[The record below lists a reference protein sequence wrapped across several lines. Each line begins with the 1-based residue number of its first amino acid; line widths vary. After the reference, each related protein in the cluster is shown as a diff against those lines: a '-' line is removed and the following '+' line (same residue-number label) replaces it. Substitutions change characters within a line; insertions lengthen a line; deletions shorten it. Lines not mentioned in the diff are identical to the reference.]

1 MEQQRRYHEERE
13 RLLDALVQVQHSIVQ
28 YSTVQYTTIRNI
40 LVQERLAEKK
50 TSKDGI
56 NSEHRQKA
64 MLDRYGSVICLSH
77 DFIDSFPFSGLLTVL
92 QIR

>member
-13 RLLDALVQVQHSIVQ
+13 RLLDALVQVQYSSAQ
-28 YSTVQYTTIRNI
+28 FSTVQYITP

-64 MLDRYGSVICLSH
+64 MLDRYASVICLSH
-77 DFIDSFPFSGLLTVL
+77 EFVILSTFSLSWAS
-92 QIR
+92 

>member
-13 RLLDALVQVQHSIVQ
+13 RLLDALVQVQYSLVQ
-28 YSTVQYTTIRNI
+28 YWTVQYTII
-40 LVQERLAEKK
+40 QYISSLVQERLAEKK

-64 MLDRYGSVICLSH
+64 MLDRYRIVEFCEL
-77 DFIDSFPFSGLLTVL
+77 
-92 QIR
+92 

>member
-1 MEQQRRYHEERE
+1 MALLGPLNWKWYQYSTRRDTRP
-13 RLLDALVQVQHSIVQ
+13 RMKPVQIVQ
-28 YSTVQYTTIRNI
+28 YSTVQYDALQYSTSTS

-64 MLDRYGSVICLSH
+64 MLDR
-77 DFIDSFPFSGLLTVL
+77 
-92 QIR
+92 

>member
-1 MEQQRRYHEERE
+1 METLLEQQRRYHEERE
-13 RLLDALVQVQHSIVQ
+13 RLLDALVQVQ
-28 YSTVQYTTIRNI
+28 YSTVQCRTVQYITS

-64 MLDRYGSVICLSH
+64 MLDR
-77 DFIDSFPFSGLLTVL
+77 
-92 QIR
+92 

>member
-1 MEQQRRYHEERE
+1 MST
-13 RLLDALVQVQHSIVQ
+13 AQ
-28 YSTVQYTTIRNI
+28 YSTVQHSTVHNI

-64 MLDRYGSVICLSH
+64 MLDRYKMVEFCEL
-77 DFIDSFPFSGLLTVL
+77 
-92 QIR
+92 